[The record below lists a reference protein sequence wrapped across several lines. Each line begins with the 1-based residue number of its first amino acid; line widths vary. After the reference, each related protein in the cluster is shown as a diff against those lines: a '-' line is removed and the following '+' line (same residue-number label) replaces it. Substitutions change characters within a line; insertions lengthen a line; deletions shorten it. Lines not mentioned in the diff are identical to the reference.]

1 MKKLIL
7 SILLAAFSFTCASA
21 QENVSQT
28 ALQFGSVPRDP
39 VALGMGGT
47 TVLGGSMAWSSLSN
61 IAALPFYEKTFA
73 VVGGYQMW
81 QPSSVVGT
89 GNLGVGLAY
98 CLLNGKFGI
107 AASFAS
113 DKGSEYETFSS
124 TGISTGKAR
133 TEDMMASLGVSYRFI
148 DILSF
153 GVNVKYLSSS
163 LAADATLSGVSVD
176 AMFEGSFEAFKVAA
190 GIASLGGRIKSGQGS
205 YSLPSSIVLA
215 AGYGSVFAEK
225 HGIDATA
232 QMNYYLAGGL
242 NLALG
247 AAYTFNDLVSAR
259 VGYDLSSNGLFPCY
273 ASVGLGLHF
282 KGITLDASYLFG
294 SETLGGTM
302 AFGLGYH
309 F

>member
-1 MKKLIL
+1 
-7 SILLAAFSFTCASA
+7 
-21 QENVSQT
+21 
-28 ALQFGSVPRDP
+28 
-39 VALGMGGT
+39 
-47 TVLGGSMAWSSLSN
+47 
-61 IAALPFYEKTFA
+61 
-73 VVGGYQMW
+73 MW

-89 GNLGVGLAY
+89 GNLGIGLAY
-98 CLLNGKFGI
+98 CLLNGKLGI

-113 DKGSEYETFSS
+113 DRGSEYETFNS
-124 TGISTGKAR
+124 TGISTGTFR
-133 TEDMMASLGVSYRFI
+133 TEDMMGSLGVSYRFI

-153 GVNVKYLSSS
+153 GVSVKYLSSK
-163 LAADATLSGVSVD
+163 LAVDTGLSGASVD
-176 AMFEGSFEAFKVAA
+176 ALFEGRFEAFKGAA
-190 GIASLGGRIKSGQGS
+190 GIASLGGRVKSGQGS

-225 HGIDATA
+225 HGMDASV

-259 VGYDLSSNGLFPCY
+259 VGYDLSSNGLFPSF

-302 AFGLGYH
+302 NFGLGYH